1 MRRMRL
7 QSFGLYNR
15 TVVKD
20 SEGGTSDT
28 FGAEIPLVGEVWPA
42 GGGVQ
47 AQMYG
52 ESLPY
57 IRNVKIKGE
66 YTVSDVSGRTVY
78 QFDGFAVSELD
89 GLRLE
94 TESGPDYR
102 IISITPHRPLRLE
115 AQKI

>member
-15 TVVKD
+15 TVGKD
-20 SEGGTSDT
+20 SEGGTYDVY
-28 FGAEIPLVGEVWPA
+28 GEEITVVGEVWPA
-42 GGGVQ
+42 GGRVQ

-52 ESLPY
+52 EKLPY
-57 IRNVKIKGE
+57 MRNVKIRGE
-66 YTVSDVSGRTVY
+66 YTVSDDSGRAVY

-94 TESGPDYR
+94 AESGPDYR
-102 IISITPHRPLRLE
+102 IVSITPHRPLRLE
-115 AQKI
+115 AEKI